1 MRALFF
7 VLGLAVVASALAIPA
22 AGQPDVTLTP
32 TPTST
37 PEDDAETVAVQI
49 DNTTT
54 LAAWSYANGTWRL
67 TFRSEVPARIVITD
81 SARAMEAWEN
91 AEGKTAADLNPERY
105 TITTGETVVTYPGT
119 TYDGQ
124 AAITVATN
132 QGMRFL
138 ATGGVRQARPPIAW
152 ETAQGLILLTGLAA
166 TFGTARWVRRRY
178 KSEDKEVERIV

>member
-1 MRALFF
+1 MRRLFF
-7 VLGLAVVASALAIPA
+7 ILALTVVAAGLAVPAVGQSANET
-22 AGQPDVTLTP
+22 VTMTA
-32 TPTST
+32 T
-37 PEDDAETVAVQI
+37 PEPETVAVQI

-54 LAAWSYANGTWRL
+54 LAAWSYENATWRL
-67 TFRSEVPARIVITD
+67 TFESSQPARIVITD

-91 AEGKTAADLNPERY
+91 AEGKTSADLNPERY

-152 ETAQGLILLTGLAA
+152 ETAQGLIILTGLVA

-178 KSEDKEVERIV
+178 ESEDREVERIA